1 MAEPARRT
9 RILLVDDHALFR
21 DSIAR
26 LLSRELEFDVIATC
40 DSIDD
45 AFAILHRTPV
55 DLILLDFDLGPSS
68 GRDFL
73 RRLREEHILGKVLI
87 VTAGIRPTDAA
98 ELIRGGV
105 SGIFLKRDSAA
116 SLVQSIHDI
125 EAGKVSFEQGVF
137 QQAIAEPAPSRA
149 QRQETLTRRERQVL
163 SCLLEGLA
171 NKEIAGRL
179 GVSESSVKATFQQ
192 LFAKCG
198 VRTRGQLVRIA
209 LERLKPEL

>member
-1 MAEPARRT
+1 
-9 RILLVDDHALFR
+9 
-21 DSIAR
+21 
-26 LLSRELEFDVIATC
+26 
-40 DSIDD
+40 
-45 AFAILHRTPV
+45 V

-171 NKEIAGRL
+171 NKEIAERL
-179 GVSESSVKATFQQ
+179 GVSESSSVKATFQQ